1 MGSRQDQTLRPVRT
15 SHTYLRNDLRQRG
28 ALEAEAGIPFCTER
42 DLHAA
47 LELRLA
53 RVRVRQV
60 LDEVLGRLLVALL
73 GDDDMRLLVVRA
85 RARVDARDLL
95 DEMWFGR
102 GLFGA
107 CTTP

>member
-1 MGSRQDQTLRPVRT
+1 
-15 SHTYLRNDLRQRG
+15 
-28 ALEAEAGIPFCTER
+28 
-42 DLHAA
+42 
-47 LELRLA
+47 
-53 RVRVRQV
+53 
-60 LDEVLGRLLVALL
+60 
-73 GDDDMRLLVVRA
+73 MRLLVVRA